1 VAKKDVIT
9 GTWKAYGDTGDLIIS
24 YSGKTVEGFY
34 TYQSRGGKKSR
45 AVIIEDTNRNGRY
58 DSSDIIFGGFSA
70 DTKFLTSGA
79 IPLIASGRFIANT
92 ETGRFGLF
100 YGSTKYATGSIYDPS
115 EYF

>member
-58 DSSDIIFGGFSA
+58 DSSDIILGGFSA
-70 DTKFLTSGA
+70 NTQLAKRT
-79 IPLIASGRFIANT
+79 PVIASGRFIANT
-92 ETGRFGLF
+92 ETGRFDLF